1 MIRKYHVEFY
11 VSILS
16 KKEINNMH
24 PELAAEFW
32 HYPLNLIFF
41 IHDNAWQCIIPMS
54 YNMYIMLLSRIVL
67 PFLYKKNCVYCIKKI
82 KINTIEN
89 MKIKKRNPMTSEKI
103 CLTN

>member
-41 IHDNAWQCIIPMS
+41 LFMTMHDNA
-54 YNMYIMLLSRIVL
+54 L
-67 PFLYKKNCVYCIKKI
+67 FL
-82 KINTIEN
+82 
-89 MKIKKRNPMTSEKI
+89 
-103 CLTN
+103 

>member
-32 HYPLNLIFF
+32 HYPLNLSFF
-41 IHDNAWQCIIPMS
+41 YSWQCMTMHYFYELYHV
-54 YNMYIMLLSRIVL
+54 YNVAI
-67 PFLYKKNCVYCIKKI
+67 KNRVAV
-82 KINTIEN
+82 
-89 MKIKKRNPMTSEKI
+89 P
-103 CLTN
+103 L